1 MRSIKSIAAVGLMAL
16 TLGVAFAEQAEASAS
31 PHHRRGIL
39 AVAAHVA
46 AGIIGGALLGAA
58 CGPPPS
64 YAHAGFY
71 GAPAYAA
78 QATLPLATITHPPPR
93 LLCTARPAA
102 PVLIG
107 VQQTRNC
114 EIRTYQDAY
123 GRQFSRKVCPQRY
136 YY

>member
-1 MRSIKSIAAVGLMAL
+1 MRNIKSIAAVGLMAL
-16 TLGVAFAEQAEASAS
+16 TLGVAFADSAEAQY
-31 PHHRRGIL
+31 RRHYKRSGGIGRGG
-39 AVAAHVA
+39 AVA

-58 CGPPPS
+58 LAPRRT
-64 YAHAGFY
+64 YAAPVYEAPAY
-71 GAPAYAA
+71 GAPAYSYEA
-78 QATLPLATITHPPPR
+78 PPPAYYAP
-93 LLCTARPAA
+93 ARPAA